1 MSTAPRPS
9 QIKPAPP
16 DSLKQRINR
25 FWKRVTEG
33 MELGEL
39 WSQFRSDARS
49 SYRLY
54 SKDVDATRH
63 VDVGRGRHA
72 LNVTAQYFW
81 AIVEKLTPARRVLLL
96 LALIL
101 LLFPSTEARWRD
113 GEGGFSAVAIDTH
126 FWGGLLMFALLIL
139 EVGDRVVMKRDLQI
153 AKEIQTWLLPGTP
166 PPVPGLEIAFTT
178 KPANTVAGD
187 YYDVFPRPCCDPARP
202 TFLLIIADVA
212 GKSIPAAMLMAT
224 LQASLKTLSTTP
236 GTLLDLVERMN
247 RYVCTNSQNGRR
259 FSTAF
264 IGEYDPAN
272 RQLTYVNAGHNNP
285 ILRRKNGGMERL
297 DIGGMPLGILDEAPY
312 VSGSVTLQSGDW
324 LAIFT
329 DGMVEAE
336 NNAQEEYGE
345 IRFMTM
351 INAGVMLS
359 PEMMLNTMMVDLAR
373 FTGDAPQHD
382 DETCMLLKVV

>member
-1 MSTAPRPS
+1 MATALPPTPTKHAR
-9 QIKPAPP
+9 P
-16 DSLKQRINR
+16 DSFTQRVNR

-39 WSQFRSDARS
+39 WTQFRTDARS

-54 SKDVDATRH
+54 SKDVDSTRDANVSH
-63 VDVGRGRHA
+63 WKHA
-72 LNVTAQYFW
+72 LNLFGQYFW
-81 AIVEKLTPARRVLLL
+81 AIIEKLSPARRVLLL
-96 LALIL
+96 AAIVLI
-101 LLFPSTEARWRD
+101 LFPSTEARWTNN
-113 GEGGFSAVAIDTH
+113 EGGLSVIEIDTH

-153 AKEIQTWLLPGTP
+153 AKEIQSWLLPATP

-187 YYDVFPRPCCDPARP
+187 YYDVFPRPCCEPDRP
-202 TFLLIIADVA
+202 TFLFIVADVA

-236 GTLLDLVERMN
+236 GTLLDLVVRMN

-259 FSTAF
+259 FSTAL

-285 ILRRKNGGMERL
+285 MLRRKNGAMERL
-297 DIGGMPLGILDEAPY
+297 DVGGMPLGILDDAPY
-312 VSGSVTLQSGDW
+312 TLGSVTLESGDW

-329 DGMVEAE
+329 DGVVEAE
-336 NNAQEEYGE
+336 DNRQEEYGE

-351 INAGVMLS
+351 INAGVMLA
-359 PEMMLNTMMVDLAR
+359 PEMMLSTIMVDVAR

-382 DETCMLLKVV
+382 DITCMLLKVA